1 MSSRCHRTES
11 RSSPLIRWRRARR
24 DRTLSPVDGRRR
36 RRSPRI
42 AASPARRCARRR
54 GRYQRKQRAP
64 GGKEGRIGHARSS
77 RQCRQDDREGGHLQ
91 SPWVEQREKAVLLQS
106 RHQNQPVYWPRI
118 CGAGS
123 AVAKRLLR
131 FQRMRL
137 ALKALVAS
145 CALLFLAC
153 ALASSRAAGTRAE
166 NEPVVDAAPCL
177 GAIAAAADDKII
189 TDCGALIDNDKAAR
203 ADRIKAL
210 TARGGALARQGQAG
224 RAITDYD
231 ALLQLDP
238 TLADVF
244 NARGELHWKQE
255 DRPHA
260 LADFSAA
267 LRLDPNHPAA
277 KDNYRRLALELER
290 LGAMMAVKGQPSFN
304 CATARRAIE
313 KTICANPDLADLDRE
328 IMAVNTGL
336 MRARQGASRALCAT
350 SCVSRMS
357 LSRAQRLLWKAGLR
371 PCDSDARA
379 AGPSPVDAAA
389 IAERRACLGL
399 NRRHIPRTMPQK
411 WRPIDPDHGPR
422 RPVPVRSGQDQAG
435 DETP

>member
-1 MSSRCHRTES
+1 
-11 RSSPLIRWRRARR
+11 
-24 DRTLSPVDGRRR
+24 
-36 RRSPRI
+36 
-42 AASPARRCARRR
+42 
-54 GRYQRKQRAP
+54 
-64 GGKEGRIGHARSS
+64 
-77 RQCRQDDREGGHLQ
+77 
-91 SPWVEQREKAVLLQS
+91 
-106 RHQNQPVYWPRI
+106 
-118 CGAGS
+118 
-123 AVAKRLLR
+123 
-131 FQRMRL
+131 MRL

-336 MRARQGASRALCAT
+336 MRAARSKPSVVRDLAREQDEFVARRNASFGRPGYDLAT
-350 SCVSRMS
+350 AMRE
-357 LSRAQRLLWKAGLR
+357 RLDHLR
-371 PCDSDARA
+371 SMQP
-379 AGPSPVDAAA
+379 P
-389 IAERRACLGL
+389 
-399 NRRHIPRTMPQK
+399 
-411 WRPIDPDHGPR
+411 
-422 RPVPVRSGQDQAG
+422 
-435 DETP
+435 